1 VHPVEISGALQ
12 QPTCALV
19 ENAKRCYILS
29 TTAHKLSSTVSCN
42 DCTQLMMLP
51 LNGWRQTAPPGFCN
65 RREWGMGRGSR
76 VWSPPE
82 ADTFT
87 AVHREFVGFGICR
100 VIRRSSTTMKAHTYY
115 IIFGHPPIR
124 GEASPPLA
132 APLIN
137 ALDNNNIYQSNVKA
151 DFNYTQ
157 CTCSMHSKISR
168 HFLDSLH
175 HSCTF
180 NFTSFLTMRSTSGH
194 KFSPFHFS
202 GG

>member
-1 VHPVEISGALQ
+1 MHPVEISGALQ

-19 ENAKRCYILS
+19 ENAKRCYMLS

-42 DCTQLMMLP
+42 DCTQLTMLP

-65 RREWGMGRGSR
+65 RREWGMSRGSR

-124 GEASPPLA
+124 GEASPP
-132 APLIN
+132 
-137 ALDNNNIYQSNVKA
+137 
-151 DFNYTQ
+151 
-157 CTCSMHSKISR
+157 
-168 HFLDSLH
+168 
-175 HSCTF
+175 
-180 NFTSFLTMRSTSGH
+180 
-194 KFSPFHFS
+194 S
-202 GG
+202 GGATDKCTRQQQHLSKQCQGRLQLHTVYMLHAQ